1 MGVSWLWNEKEK
13 SLWILSMASMNLSLS
28 LARFFWFDSWG
39 SSNVCVGGRGAKP
52 PGVWHSPQATLEGK
66 PDWNLIQKYQLEWSL
81 TEDGRLRWKRVFCWW
96 IVNAIIQGN
105 SSSDNSSS
113 SRVDPLVWKD
123 LICGNCN
130 SWSYK
135 RIDWPCEMFI
145 WIRKARESNG

>member
-1 MGVSWLWNEKEK
+1 MKKKKVCESFRWHR
-13 SLWILSMASMNLSLS
+13 WISLSLS
-28 LARFFWFDSWG
+28 RVSFDSILGGLRTCVWG
-39 SSNVCVGGRGAKP
+39 EGGAKP

-113 SRVDPLVWKD
+113 SSSRVDPLVWKD